1 MSIDQA
7 NNWKTRAEW
16 MLSQFIDGG
25 NGGDVADG
33 GFDHDDDGDGAVDQP
48 YFSSSSPM
56 LENYSTSEAM
66 NFYGCVSTSSCN
78 RGSRIGGDCGYVYGS
93 GSCCVGI
100 GKESPCASLILHWT
114 KWILGGA
121 IKAYLSN
128 PLCLALLPL
137 ILGVAV
143 GFWVGRHPRS
153 VGGRSTMTTNDNH
166 LGKHTQSS
174 VEKISWGQTALLAY
188 LYQLY
193 HYLSLRLMICMIY
206 FDPRRRFYDNEL
218 FQKERDDQTRTELLQ
233 TINIER
239 ESGIEPQFIPR
250 HIAVIMDGNRRYGK
264 SKYGNVTRGHWDG
277 SKTLIEFS
285 KWCISEGVHILTVY
299 AFSTENWD
307 REASEVSSLMAI
319 FCKYCDEL
327 RVEAIQRGI
336 CIRVLTTDETKI
348 PDNVKEGMNRM
359 VSDTKHCDKFI
370 MNICMS
376 YGGRGEIVN
385 ACKSMAM
392 DIQCGNVHIDE
403 VDERM
408 FQSKMLTQPCCDP
421 DIVIRTSGE
430 ERLSNFLLWQ
440 VAYSEF
446 FFLKKHWPEM
456 EKDDLLEVI
465 RTFARGRKRR
475 YGK

>member
-7 NNWKTRAEW
+7 NNWKSRAEW

-25 NGGDVADG
+25 IGGGVGD
-33 GFDHDDDGDGAVDQP
+33 GFDHEDDGDGAADRP
-48 YFSSSSPM
+48 YFSSSSPL

-66 NFYGCVSTSSCN
+66 NSYGCVITNSCH
-78 RGSRIGGDCGYVYGS
+78 RSRRMGGDFGYDCCGVG
-93 GSCCVGI
+93 GSCCI
-100 GKESPCASLILHWT
+100 GKESPCASLMLHWT
-114 KWILGGA
+114 KWLSGGA

-143 GFWVGRHPRS
+143 GFWVGRHPS
-153 VGGRSTMTTNDNH
+153 VGVGGKSTTNDNNR
-166 LGKHTQSS
+166 GKQKQSTA
-174 VEKISWGQTALLAY
+174 EKTSWGQTTLLAY
-188 LYQLY
+188 LFQLY
-193 HYLSLRLMICMIY
+193 HYLSLRLMITMIY
-206 FDPRRRFYDNEL
+206 LDPRRRLYDKEL

-233 TINIER
+233 TIEIER

-264 SKYGNVTRGHWDG
+264 TKYGNVTRGHWDG

-285 KWCISEGVHILTVY
+285 KWCISEGVQILTVY

-327 RVEAIQRGI
+327 RVEAIRRGI

-348 PDNVKEGMNRM
+348 PDNVKVGMNRM
-359 VSDTKHCDKFI
+359 VSETKHCDKFI

-392 DIQCGNVHIDE
+392 DIKCGNMHIDE

-408 FQSKMLTQPCCDP
+408 LQSKMLTQHCCDP

-456 EKDDLLEVI
+456 EKEDLLEVI